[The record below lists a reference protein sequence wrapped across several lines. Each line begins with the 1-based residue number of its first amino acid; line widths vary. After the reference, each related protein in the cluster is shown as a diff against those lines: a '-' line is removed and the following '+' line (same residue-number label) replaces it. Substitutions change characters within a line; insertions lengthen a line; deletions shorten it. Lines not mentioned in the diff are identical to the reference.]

1 MGLGNV
7 GPFEILLL
15 LVVAIVVVGP
25 DRLPKLLQ
33 DAARLF
39 RQLRR
44 MANDATSD
52 LRESI
57 GVDDLA
63 SLHPRALAREF
74 FSGEDDDD
82 IPPPGPTPQAG
93 PTPQRRLA
101 PGEHPPYDSDA
112 T

>member
-7 GPFEILLL
+7 GPFELILL

-25 DRLPKLLQ
+25 DRLPKLIQ
-33 DAARLF
+33 DAGRLL
-39 RQLRR
+39 RQFRR
-44 MANDATSD
+44 MANDATAD
-52 LRESI
+52 LRESM

-63 SLHPRALAREF
+63 GLHPRALAREF
-74 FSGEDDDD
+74 LSGVDDDD
-82 IPPPGPTPQAG
+82 IPPPGPTPQ
-93 PTPQRRLA
+93 PRLL